1 LDLSKSGT
9 LAQDKDYSRY
19 LDVDYESGYMLLM
32 ENGKSSPVKQIT
44 IEKNSF
50 IEKALEFDKGYII
63 VTAYADRPVELT
75 EESGFKFIDFPQDVK
90 RRLVKIYDKNLNLQK
105 EIDFVDIFPQ
115 KNHLLSPPKLPISA
129 CNA

>member
-50 IEKALEFDKGYII
+50 IEKALEFDKVILLSQLM
-63 VTAYADRPVELT
+63 LT
-75 EESGFKFIDFPQDVK
+75 G
-90 RRLVKIYDKNLNLQK
+90 LWNLQK
-105 EIDFVDIFPQ
+105 NPVL
-115 KNHLLSPPKLPISA
+115 NL
-129 CNA
+129 